1 MTQAAPI
8 YAAQRR
14 AQLTEAPLT
23 RGARRYAE
31 WVESAYPGGTCDL
44 PQAELAERWG
54 ITERHVRRLEG
65 ELVRAGV
72 WTLERCRTR
81 GLRVRVYPARRCGED
96 IVAAQIAQQ
105 LAGAP
110 VDNSWKAPVA
120 ETEAQDKGLR
130 LVGTT
135 GHARPVT
142 PGNVRAASGAQDIH
156 VLSPRGTGPLP
167 PHTPPSQLAV
177 GVKIPSS
184 RDTRTHEAPGE
195 NTQGQLAPA
204 SQPERAEPSPALPAQ
219 TAPRPMRLTAA
230 VLARELGLALGLE
243 PAGTQG
249 HAAAALAQVGLD
261 AAGRLEV
268 LTALAPG
275 AADLHELRQ
284 RATSAAAWGVSRA
297 AKNPAGLLRCG
308 ARDGWLLG
316 RVEGHSGTVRLGP
329 ILEPSRASCVVP
341 PWGSLR
347 GEGEELAGGQVRGRR
362 GVRGEGRA
370 KCERYGRN
378 RRKERPKLPKRAKL
392 PPGMSDSQE
401 LFGAA
406 LTGITGKRARRVW

>member
-1 MTQAAPI
+1 MNGVAPI
-8 YAAQRR
+8 YSEQRR
-14 AQLTEAPLT
+14 AQLAAAPLT
-23 RGARRYAE
+23 KGARRYAD
-31 WVESAYPGGTCDL
+31 WVEASHPGGRCDL
-44 PQAELAERWG
+44 MQAELAERWG

-96 IVAAQIAQQ
+96 VVAAQIAQQ

-120 ETEAQDKGLR
+120 ETEAQDNRLQ
-130 LVGTT
+130 LVGST
-135 GHARPVT
+135 GHARPVI

-156 VLSPRGTGPLP
+156 VLSAGPLP

-195 NTQGQLAPA
+195 NTQAQPAPA
-204 SQPERAEPSPALPAQ
+204 ERANPAQPSPALPAQ
-219 TAPRPMRLTAA
+219 TGPRPMRLTAA

-243 PAGTQG
+243 PVGTPG

-297 AKNPAGLLRCG
+297 VKNPAGLLRSG

-329 ILEPSRASCVVP
+329 ILEPARASHAVP
-341 PWGSLR
+341 PWGPIR
-347 GEGEELAGGQVRGRR
+347 GEGEELAGGQARGRR
-362 GVRGEGRA
+362 GVRGEGQA
-370 KCERYGRN
+370 KGERYGRN
-378 RRKERPKLPKRAKL
+378 RRKERPKRPKPAKL
-392 PPGMSDSQE
+392 PKGMSDSQE

-406 LTGITGKRARRVW
+406 FTGITGKRARRVW